1 MLAWRPRQSSPALA
15 PFPALAFAVV
25 CIAALATPITA
36 DAAPKGQRVHTDT
49 AAANRLSDIDSA
61 EKYYANLDYQNANA
75 IAARAIAGN
84 GLTHDQLIRA
94 YKLLGLTFAT
104 LGKEDD
110 AREAFTTLLMM
121 SPDFELDPN
130 LSPKVTGPFLE
141 ARGYWR
147 GQSQKPG
154 VEVVAT
160 VHSNDSARL
169 VVTIRDPNHIVSN
182 VNLGYR
188 WGADGTFATRPLAIG
203 DGVTVNVPASPNP
216 SESRLD
222 YYVQGMDARDNIV
235 YEIGN
240 ALAPK
245 SAVVDAPVVAAAPLV
260 AGERSAGGGSKSILA
275 SPYFWAAAAAVVVG
289 GVVGGYFAF
298 RPKEPGGATLTS
310 AADCGGMP
318 CR

>member
-1 MLAWRPRQSSPALA
+1 MLAWRPRQSSAL
-15 PFPALAFAVV
+15 FAIL
-25 CIAALATPITA
+25 CIAATALSARA
-36 DAAPKGQRVHTDT
+36 DAAPKGQRVHTE
-49 AAANRLSDIDSA
+49 AANHLSDVDSA
-61 EKYYANLDYQNANA
+61 EKYYASMDYQNANA
-75 IAARAIAGN
+75 IAARAIAGT

-94 YKLLGLTFAT
+94 YKILGLTFAT

-110 AREAFTTLLMM
+110 SREAFTALLMM

-147 GQSQKPG
+147 GQSLKPG
-154 VEVVAT
+154 IEVVAT

-188 WGADGTFATRPLAIG
+188 WGTDGTFSTRPLAIG
-203 DGVTVNVPASPNP
+203 EGVTVNIPASPNP

-245 SAVVDAPVVAAAPLV
+245 STVVDAPVVAAAPLV
-260 AGERSAGGGSKSILA
+260 ASEKSSGGGSKSIFA

-310 AADCGGMP
+310 AADCGAMP